1 MENIVQKIKYIFRR
15 GGYMEKILA
24 NKKSNMET
32 KRDRFVRIAE
42 RRVNKILVDLDSLGK
57 CANRRNYQYTDSD
70 VRKVFGEIENK
81 LRETKA
87 LYKSSTNSK
96 NRFRLEP

>member
-1 MENIVQKIKYIFRR
+1 
-15 GGYMEKILA
+15 MEKILA

-70 VRKVFGEIENK
+70 VKRVFGEIENK

>member
-1 MENIVQKIKYIFRR
+1 
-15 GGYMEKILA
+15 MEKILA
-24 NKKSNMET
+24 NKKSNMEK

-42 RRVNKILVDLDSLGK
+42 RRVNKILDDLDSLGK

-70 VRKVFGEIENK
+70 VRKIFGEIEKK
-81 LRETKA
+81 LKETKA
-87 LYKSSTNSK
+87 LYRTTRNSS

>member
-1 MENIVQKIKYIFRR
+1 MEN
-15 GGYMEKILA
+15 ILA
-24 NKKSNMET
+24 NKNSNMET

-42 RRVNKILVDLDSLGK
+42 RRVNKILVDLESLGK

-70 VRKVFGEIENK
+70 VRKIFREIEKK
-81 LRETKA
+81 LRETRD
-87 LYKSSTNSK
+87 LYKSSTNNN